1 MIVLIPLIGKLLIA
15 HASFPQAHTS
25 YDEQPITKTVVE
37 PAPNWNELD
46 QAVAYSIREAHTS
59 AQNYASEELDAWNAE
74 LIPRIDNFLDWYFN
88 FTNQKQLEIKTP
100 FVWLFSGFSNE
111 AIAENFT
118 QEFQLEFA
126 KRVLLP
132 RDAQLRLELITT
144 DTVNR
149 YLADLSKNITTVQTQ
164 FKIPKAQWERY
175 LSDISTTINDTE
187 GNISNLSFKVLVGGS
202 SYLATKTLVAASVA
216 KLGGKLGAKLAG
228 GAIAKMAAKTGAAVA
243 AELGT
248 SLIDP
253 IVGIG
258 ILLWDVWDYKHT
270 VKVERPILKENL
282 QDYLKLVKKSLLT
295 DPESGVMA
303 AINQVE
309 HGVLKA
315 I

>member
-1 MIVLIPLIGKLLIA
+1 MIVLIPSIGKFLIA
-15 HASFPQAHTS
+15 HASFPQAHAS

-46 QAVAYSIREAHTS
+46 QAVAHSIREAHIS

-88 FTNQKQLEIKTP
+88 FANQKQLEFKSP
-100 FVWLFSGFSNE
+100 FIWIFSGFSNE

-118 QEFQLEFA
+118 QEFQREFA

-144 DTVNR
+144 ETVNR
-149 YLADLSKNITTVQTQ
+149 YLAELSKNITAVQTQ
-164 FKIPKAQWERY
+164 FRIPKAQWERY

-187 GNISNLSFKVLVGGS
+187 GNISNLSLKVLVGGS
-202 SYLATKTLVAASVA
+202 SYLVAKPLIAVSIA

-243 AELGT
+243 AEFGT

-253 IVGIG
+253 IVGVG
-258 ILLWDVWDYKHT
+258 ILLWDIWDYKHT